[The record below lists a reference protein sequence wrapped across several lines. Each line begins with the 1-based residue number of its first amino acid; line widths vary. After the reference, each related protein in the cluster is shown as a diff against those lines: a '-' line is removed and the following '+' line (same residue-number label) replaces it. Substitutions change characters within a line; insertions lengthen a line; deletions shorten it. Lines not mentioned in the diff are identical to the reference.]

1 MQMLKIDFYIL
12 LMSNI
17 HLFLKVEKTN
27 QVYPYSMLN
36 NFLYHSTVERKATFV
51 LLFLTALL
59 WGLSW
64 LWPMFSTTKKADF
77 AEFKAKTEAFE
88 TDMALAELEEEETK
102 NTKFA
107 PKKSYDF
114 EEDERYQKS
123 DKYERKYKN
132 KAEEEEP
139 AVALKEPFP
148 FDPNSADEESLLSLG
163 LPKRTVRSIINFR
176 EKGGKF
182 RQKSDLAKVYTLD
195 EADYARLSAFIQLP
209 DSLERKTFAERKP
222 QVRETP
228 AALDINS
235 ASAEDF
241 QKLPGIGPSFA
252 ERIVKYRKSLGG
264 FSKTEQ
270 VAEVFGLPDS
280 TFQKI
285 SPSLRCSSSSIK
297 KININTATV
306 EELKTHPYLRWRHA
320 NAIVKYRT
328 ANGPYKT
335 PETLRTIHEFD
346 DAEGTYWKIKP
357 YLEI

>member
-1 MQMLKIDFYIL
+1 ML
-12 LMSNI
+12 
-17 HLFLKVEKTN
+17 
-27 QVYPYSMLN
+27 YP
-36 NFLYHSTVERKATFV
+36 
-51 LLFLTALL
+51 
-59 WGLSW
+59 
-64 LWPMFSTTKKADF
+64 TKKANF
-77 AEFKAKTEAFE
+77 SEFKAKTEAFE
-88 TDMALAELEEEETK
+88 TDMALAELEEEETR
-102 NTKFA
+102 NAKFA
-107 PKKSYDF
+107 PKKKYDF
-114 EEDERYQKS
+114 EEDDTYQKS
-123 DKYERKYKN
+123 KKYERKTKN
-132 KAEEEEP
+132 KEEEP
-139 AVALKEPFP
+139 SVPLKDPFP
-148 FDPNSADEESLLSLG
+148 FDPNSADEQTLLSLG

-182 RQKSDLAKVYTLD
+182 RLKSDLAKVYTLD
-195 EADYARLSAFIQLP
+195 EADYTRLSTFIQLP

-222 QVRETP
+222 REREAP

-264 FSKTEQ
+264 FFKTEQ

-285 SPSLRCSSSSIK
+285 SPNLRCSNSSIK
-297 KININTATV
+297 KININTASA
-306 EELKTHPYLRWRHA
+306 EELKTHPYLRWKHA
-320 NAIVKYRT
+320 NAIVKYR
-328 ANGPYKT
+328 ADNGSYKT